1 MSHSY
6 WHGGLESPPTQ
17 SHFNSRFLDI
27 DLLAA
32 ICAPHAD
39 WPQDVSAALTLL
51 APGHAFTVP
60 EVTFR
65 KITDDR
71 RLDWEGR
78 FAGLRT

>member
-1 MSHSY
+1 MKPHSSSILNHGLTMSRC
-6 WHGGLESPPTQ
+6 TA
-17 SHFNSRFLDI
+17 NS
-27 DLLAA
+27 AA
-32 ICAPHAD
+32 ALPR
-39 WPQDVSAALTLL
+39 ALTLL

-65 KITDDR
+65 KITDDK